1 VLVALAAGQQGEA
14 RKEARRARRLL
25 GDSPQI
31 LLLTAEA
38 GRLSGREDEAAEAFR
53 ALAKQKDAR
62 FLGLRGLLRQAVD
75 RQDWSEALVVAKQ
88 AEASHPGTVWLR
100 QQRAELALQTENW
113 PEALELIGPDP
124 RRPTYYVAAAD
135 AEADPSRSM
144 NYAKQA
150 WNLDPA
156 FQPAALA
163 YASRLRTAG
172 QEKRA
177 RSCIADTWKRAPH
190 PDLAAF
196 LLATDPDKAARARSV
211 KILTSA
217 NPNNLESRILLAR
230 VSLEAGLPGE
240 ARHQVEAAEK
250 EGFNQRRLC
259 LLLAEIEEQEHGDTE
274 EGRLSQRNALRRA
287 ATADPDPNWQ
297 CSNCHT
303 DHTAWHPKCGT
314 CGSISTIQ
322 WTSTA
327 RFSPVPVLAA

>member
-1 VLVALAAGQQGEA
+1 MLKVILFLIAACVIVAIAWLLAGIPGHVVASIGAFTVQASTPMAILTLIAIVVLILAVVRVVSGVLGIPGVIADRRRRIRHARGETSVTRVLVALAAGQQGEA

-53 ALAKQKDAR
+53 ALAKHKDAR

-75 RQDWSEALVVAKQ
+75 RQDWSEALIVAKQ

-100 QQRAELALQTENW
+100 KQRAELALQTENW
-113 PEALELIGPDP
+113 AEALELIGPDP

-196 LLATDPDKAARARSV
+196 LLATETDHAAKARTA
-211 KILTSA
+211 KILHLS
-217 NPNNLESRILLAR
+217 ESQQSR
-230 VSLEAGLPGE
+230 
-240 ARHQVEAAEK
+240 K
-250 EGFNQRRLC
+250 
-259 LLLAEIEEQEHGDTE
+259 
-274 EGRLSQRNALRRA
+274 
-287 ATADPDPNWQ
+287 
-297 CSNCHT
+297 
-303 DHTAWHPKCGT
+303 
-314 CGSISTIQ
+314 
-322 WTSTA
+322 
-327 RFSPVPVLAA
+327 